1 MPVPHDLYQDLS
13 CTKEE
18 IQQRRA
24 QDARLDSLLDS
35 LLDDYREIDKHVLD
49 IESMKAGNVSDD
61 ELRKFKERRL
71 LIKDKI
77 QQRLKAQG

>member
-24 QDARLDSLLDS
+24 QDARLDSLLD
-35 LLDDYREIDKHVLD
+35 DYREIDKHVLD
-49 IESMKAGNVSDD
+49 IESMNAGNVSDD

-71 LIKDKI
+71 LIKDRI
-77 QQRLKAQG
+77 QQRLKAGG

>member
-13 CTKEE
+13 RTKEE

-24 QDARLDSLLDS
+24 QDARLDSLLD
-35 LLDDYREIDKHVLD
+35 DYREIDKHVLA
-49 IESMKAGNVSDD
+49 IESMNAGNVSDD
-61 ELRKFKERRL
+61 ELRTFKERRL

-77 QQRLKAQG
+77 QQRLEAGD

>member
-24 QDARLDSLLDS
+24 QDARLDS

>member
-13 CTKEE
+13 RTKDE

-24 QDARLDSLLDS
+24 QDAKLDS
-35 LLDDYREIDKHVLD
+35 LLDDYREIDKHVLA
-49 IESMKAGNVSDD
+49 IESMNAGNVSDD
-61 ELRKFKERRL
+61 ELRTFKERRL

-77 QQRLKAQG
+77 QQRLEAGD

>member
-24 QDARLDSLLDS
+24 QDARLDS

-77 QQRLKAQG
+77 RQRLKAQG

>member
-24 QDARLDSLLDS
+24 QDARLDSLLD
-35 LLDDYREIDKHVLD
+35 DYREIDKHVLD

-61 ELRKFKERRL
+61 ELRKLKERRL

>member
-13 CTKEE
+13 RTKAE

-24 QDARLDSLLDS
+24 QDARLDSLLD
-35 LLDDYREIDKHVLD
+35 DYREIDKHVLA
-49 IESMKAGNVSDD
+49 IESMNAGNVSDD
-61 ELRKFKERRL
+61 ELRTFKERRL

-77 QQRLKAQG
+77 QQRLEAGD

>member
-24 QDARLDSLLDS
+24 QDARLDS

-77 QQRLKAQG
+77 LQRLKAQG